1 MPLLNHDTALITV
14 LKTLSTA
21 PKWAGLAHAIK
32 GITERNPF
40 NTDNSDYLDALMWIE
55 QSAINFPILYL
66 SCLYLYIFAQQ
77 KGIKTF
83 LFASR
88 DCCHMSKIF
97 KRLFPET
104 DSHYF
109 NCSRNMFEVSIA
121 NPKGN
126 QAFHDYVT
134 SLVGTNLDETIYIDV
149 HGTGKR
155 VFAYFEQ
162 EFREVPYCFLL
173 SATCR
178 DYDSFPP
185 IARKYERQGKLV
197 NLGFNIRGGPIE
209 SLNYDLIGTLQ
220 GMDEFEGPIRDELEY
235 DYDKVEPYHRCVEFI
250 VKHLVPLDGATI
262 IEKYDLYELRVMI
275 SKIFGLIQNDQ
286 PAIAKKFEHVKK
298 HSKADLKIKGK
309 DKKKDKKKR

>member
-14 LKTLSTA
+14 LKTLSSSA
-21 PKWAGLAHAIK
+21 KWAGLAHAIK
-32 GITERNPF
+32 GIIERNPF
-40 NTDNSDYLDALMWIE
+40 EDDDLDALMWIE

-88 DCCHMSKIF
+88 DCCHMSKMFI
-97 KRLFPET
+97 KMFPET

-109 NCSRNMFEVSIA
+109 NCSRNMFETGTT
-121 NPKGN
+121 NPKGTS
-126 QAFHDYVT
+126 AFHEYVT
-134 SLVGTNLDETIYIDV
+134 GLVGNNVNESIYVDV

-162 EFREVPYCFLL
+162 QFHEVPYCFLL

-220 GMDEFEGPIRDELEY
+220 GMTEDGPIRDKLEY
-235 DYDKVEPYHRCVEFI
+235 EYDKVEPYHRCVDFI
-250 VKHLVPLDGATI
+250 IKHLVPLDGEAI
-262 IEKYDLYELRVMI
+262 IAKYDLYELRVMI
-275 SKIFGLIQNDQ
+275 SKIFTLIQNDQ
-286 PAIAKKFEHVKK
+286 PAIAKKFEHVKR
-298 HSKADLKIKGK
+298 HDKANLKIKCRT
-309 DKKKDKKKR
+309 KKKDKKRR